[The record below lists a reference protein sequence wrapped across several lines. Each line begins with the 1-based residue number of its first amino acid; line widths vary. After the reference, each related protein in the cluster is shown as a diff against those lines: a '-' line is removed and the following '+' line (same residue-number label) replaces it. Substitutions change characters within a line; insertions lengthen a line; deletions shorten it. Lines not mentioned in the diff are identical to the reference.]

1 MDKIVTSPIQGG
13 AQGVNPDLSHLVIL
27 GSGLGCTQN
36 ITVNKEVILPPEEVF
51 SAGGLPRFK
60 DMWKTITTDP
70 VTLDAV
76 SGLTIPFRDLPPCR
90 LPTQEELSSVN
101 EDPVVDASIAELLA
115 LKAAAVV
122 PSNTEGFY
130 SKVFTVP
137 KMERGVEYARRFII
151 NLKVSLIIYIR
162 ITVSTVSHFIMTET
176 VRVSEFRTFLCQLKI
191 LWGILLV
198 TLHLQSNL

>member
-1 MDKIVTSPIQGG
+1 MQGPD
-13 AQGVNPDLSHLVIL
+13 QGVHPDLSRLVIL
-27 GSGLGCTQN
+27 GSGLGCTPD
-36 ITVNKEVILPPEEVF
+36 IAVSKEVVLPPEEVF
-51 SAGGLPRFK
+51 SAGGLPRFREK
-60 DMWKTITTDP
+60 WKSITTDP

-76 SGLTIPFRDLPPCR
+76 LGLTIPFKDLPPCR
-90 LPTQEELSSVN
+90 LPTREELSSVD
-101 EDPVVDASIAELLA
+101 EDPVVDASVAELLA

-122 PSNTEGFY
+122 PSNSEGFY

-151 NLKVSLIIYIR
+151 NLKVSFIIFIR

-176 VRVSEFRTFLCQLKI
+176 VRVSEFRTFQCQLKI

>member
-1 MDKIVTSPIQGG
+1 VQDQDL
-13 AQGVNPDLSHLVIL
+13 GVHPDLSRLVIL

-36 ITVNKEVILPPEEVF
+36 ISVKKEVVLPPEEPF
-51 SAGGLPRFK
+51 SAGSLPRFRDK
-60 DMWKTITTDP
+60 WESITTDP

-76 SGLTIPFRDLPPCR
+76 SGLTIPFKDLPPCR
-90 LPTQEELSSVN
+90 LPTREELLNVD

-122 PSNTEGFY
+122 PSNSEGFF
-130 SKVFTVP
+130 SRVFTVP

-151 NLKVSLIIYIR
+151 NLKVSFINISGSQFQLSIIII
-162 ITVSTVSHFIMTET
+162 ITTET
-176 VRVSEFRTFLCQLKI
+176 VRVYEFRTFLCQLRI

-198 TLHLQSNL
+198 TLYLQSNL